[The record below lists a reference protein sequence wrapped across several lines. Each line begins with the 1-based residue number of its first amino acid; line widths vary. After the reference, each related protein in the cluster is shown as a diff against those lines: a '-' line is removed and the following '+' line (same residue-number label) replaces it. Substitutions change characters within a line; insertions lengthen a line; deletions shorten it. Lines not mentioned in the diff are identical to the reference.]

1 MRDPVA
7 NITLPIATVRPT
19 VEVVRHQFEVW
30 RKRRRCRTRIPEA
43 LWQAAADLCREHSLC
58 EVSQVLRLN
67 YNDLKDRVQRS
78 RDRGVATGQGPELGF
93 VNLGLGTSIMPSECL
108 VEMEAPNGAK
118 MRMSFKG
125 VARDFDP
132 VKLGRAFWRQGQ

>member
-7 NITLPIATVRPT
+7 NITLPTVRHT
-19 VEVVRHQFEVW
+19 LEEVRNQFEAW

-43 LWQAAADLCREHSLC
+43 LWQAAADLCREHSIC

-78 RDRGVATGQGPELGF
+78 RDRGLAIGQGPDLNFVKLDLGIP
-93 VNLGLGTSIMPSECL
+93 IMPSECL

-125 VARDFDP
+125 ASRDFDP
-132 VKLGRAFWRQGQ
+132 VELSRAFWRQG